1 MKVFTAIILSIICSR
16 SVAAQ
21 DSNVCKRSMAE
32 DSIPC
37 YRANNVI
44 FEKPSFLRNISHIPA
59 DLSLIGKA
67 PFRKKNLMGMGV
79 VAGSTIILIAV
90 DEKVIAGVRDASEG
104 IGLNP
109 ETKYGV
115 LWKSGQTKILKYP
128 KNLNTA
134 FYQLGEGGSSIM
146 IAGGFWLYGK
156 IRQDRRAVGAAYD
169 LTESLI
175 TMGVTTQLMKRVS
188 GRESPFKA
196 TKKGGDWAPFP
207 SFYSYQNNTSS
218 YDAFPSGHLATL
230 MATVTVLRRNY
241 PEKKWIGP
249 VGYSLMGLTAWAM
262 MNTEVHWASDYP
274 LALAIGYLSGRAS
287 TRRHQQKRSAL
298 SRFDIMKN

>member
-1 MKVFTAIILSIICSR
+1 MKVLPALILSMICAR
-16 SVAAQ
+16 LAVAQ
-21 DSNVCKRSMAE
+21 DCGLYKTNVTH
-32 DSIPC
+32 DSFPV
-37 YRANNVI
+37 YRGRDIV
-44 FEKPSFLRNISHIPA
+44 FEKPSFLSNISHIPA
-59 DLSLIGKA
+59 DLSLIVRA
-67 PFRKKNLMGMGV
+67 PFKKKNLMGLGV

-90 DEKVIAGVRDASEG
+90 DEKMIASVRGASKG

-115 LWKSGQTKILKYP
+115 LWKSGSTKILKYP

-146 IAGGFWLYGK
+146 IAGGLWLYGK
-156 IRQDRRAVGAAYD
+156 IRQDRRAVGTAYD

-196 TKKGGDWAPFP
+196 TKQGGEWSPFP
-207 SFYSYQNNTSS
+207 SFAAYQNNTSS

-230 MATVTVLRRNY
+230 MATVTVLRRDY

-249 VGYSLMGLTAWAM
+249 VGYSLMGMTAWAM

-274 LALAIGYLSGRAS
+274 LALVVGYLSGRAS
-287 TRRHQQKRSAL
+287 TSRHQQKKAAL
-298 SRFDIMKN
+298 PLLMF